1 MSPVLQTSHLTS
13 PPSAKT
19 GWLQVLSKLT
29 FLFSV
34 WEAANLTVL
43 ADGGWL
49 YEAVNR
55 NFNEKR
61 AT

>member
-1 MSPVLQTSHLTS
+1 MSPVLQTSQLTS

-19 GWLQVLSKLT
+19 GWLQVLSQLI

-43 ADGGWL
+43 ADGVWL
-49 YEAVNR
+49 LHSMEQ
-55 NFNEKR
+55 
-61 AT
+61 